1 LENQTSLR
9 RLLSHKVIV
18 LDKEIKVEVSRVV
31 IGRLTQTTVETAS
44 KPIDKVVTRVEE
56 DNLYI
61 YVADEKSYM
70 SRLHTGLVKGGRAV
84 FEGHGL
90 AKQNGGLKGVASRR
104 RYTIN
109 TGFPQRHTAGFK
121 SSHKSR
127 IRREVGALLG
137 LDIHIA
143 SEMSL
148 NSSTY

>member
-1 LENQTSLR
+1 VWVTRKALDPDLVNRYLR
-9 RLLSHKVIV
+9 ARDLIKDLLGESDLSEKTAKPKVIV

-90 AKQNGGLKGVASRR
+90 AKQNSGLKG
-104 RYTIN
+104 
-109 TGFPQRHTAGFK
+109 
-121 SSHKSR
+121 
-127 IRREVGALLG
+127 
-137 LDIHIA
+137 
-143 SEMSL
+143 
-148 NSSTY
+148 